1 MPAGRVLPPEYRR
14 EAPLPLP
21 DERPL
26 IATVPDTSHRGSA
39 GPGFR
44 VAVQFN
50 GPLTM
55 LWLSVRGR
63 KKDRSPCQLHKDE
76 RPGWTP
82 IAHQPGLFW
91 RRVRVFTSQ

>member
-1 MPAGRVLPPEYRR
+1 MRAGRVLPPEYRR

-50 GPLTM
+50 GPL
-55 LWLSVRGR
+55 
-63 KKDRSPCQLHKDE
+63 
-76 RPGWTP
+76 
-82 IAHQPGLFW
+82 
-91 RRVRVFTSQ
+91 